1 MGNHLTPQALRYHA
15 PVLVCLL
22 AILVLIFLPTGFEG
36 ALLYQEAER
45 CKAEVLSVDDSAII
59 DTGLVRSGE
68 QRCQLEIL
76 DGAFA
81 GQTVTG
87 INMLNGSLEQD
98 KIFAPGDVAQVVV
111 SHDGDTIT
119 TRIHGTDEDIRA
131 YYRVGSVLNMGAE
144 HDRLVAV
151 VAVDIMEP
159 PGNAPHGPVNELQ
172 RQEDGAG
179 V

>member
-1 MGNHLTPQALRYHA
+1 MAKLANVNGEMVYFNPVQKNGKLQWVVKGIGDTEEFCQHLELCT
-15 PVLVCLL
+15 
-22 AILVLIFLPTGFEG
+22 E
-36 ALLYQEAER
+36 
-45 CKAEVLSVDDSAII
+45 K
-59 DTGLVRSGE
+59 
-68 QRCQLEIL
+68 
-76 DGAFA
+76 
-81 GQTVTG
+81 
-87 INMLNGSLEQD
+87 
-98 KIFAPGDVAQVVV
+98 VVV
-111 SHDGDTIT
+111 VHLADGDTIT
-119 TRIHGTDEDIRA
+119 TRIHGTDKDIRA